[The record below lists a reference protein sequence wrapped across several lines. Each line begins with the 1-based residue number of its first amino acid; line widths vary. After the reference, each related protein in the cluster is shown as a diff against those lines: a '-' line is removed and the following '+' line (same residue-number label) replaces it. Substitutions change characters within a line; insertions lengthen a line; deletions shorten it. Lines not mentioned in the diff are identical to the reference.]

1 MTRLTQ
7 IFAHAK
13 IALNEW
19 LFAFYTFVRFNIS
32 IRQLTA
38 ELDLSYT
45 TLHRRVERFT
55 KALDAP
61 SIKLRSLVEIDE
73 LSVSAGLK
81 GLERDGTVALARSL
95 HARAWNLRG

>member
-1 MTRLTQ
+1 M
-7 IFAHAK
+7 
-13 IALNEW
+13 LNEW
-19 LFAFYTFVRFNIS
+19 LFGIDAFVRFNTN

-38 ELDLSYT
+38 EIDLSYK
-45 TLHRRVERFT
+45 TLHRCVECFT

-81 GLERDGTVALARSL
+81 GLERDGTVALARPL
-95 HARAWNLRG
+95 HVWAWNLRG